1 MKNVLAASML
11 LALSMGMSSCTG
23 LVDAV
28 LGTSDNPTTQP
39 TTQPTTSSAVVTADQ
54 TTITISS
61 LEDMANAVSAEQNE
75 QFLNAIKAKA
85 AAGEEYTINIKSEQP
100 LSTNSFEGL
109 VIPRVEGSNIN
120 IVFDKPLVT
129 TEASPLKITA
139 DEKKSNTSTDAV
151 NELTITMPDGA
162 SDVYLNI
169 DMPETTVKLEGKVTY
184 QYVESVTATE
194 TLYVGSDVVI
204 GELLLKGGCA
214 VVANGGVIE
223 TYVWLAG
230 ETSVGYSSPSG
241 YSRKNGITIDYN
253 SDIAPYPGV
262 VPAKYHNSMYSIRQE
277 GEENTPYYCKKLKI
291 VKGSSVSETK
301 IAFRN
306 TADKL
311 FEKLIIDDGVKAICE
326 TPKPYVKEI
335 EGVGNATFAATGNS
349 SLLTQPEE
357 TYGSYGSLE
366 YVESIKNVTIEGARQ
381 DDKEVKFSS
390 LRNVPANTEN
400 VTFKINDIYLGTPN
414 QTKGGIKNC
423 KFVYEISQTGIHINV
438 PYQKENVSSYEFT
451 FDNCEFPN
459 TNYIHA
465 HIEKTKLKKDQDG
478 NQVYKDVYC
487 WYKEED
493 DGHSVR
499 TYTEDDLDKVPEEIK
514 SKGQHDQFLEI
525 DQETG
530 KFIYT
535 EGYWV
540 EQREAYEDVNF
551 DNYYV
556 YLVFNNCKY
565 NGSALTSNT
574 RLIGDHED
582 DLPAGVYTR
591 YVIDGKTYKYVWD
604 KENRVG
610 SLIEVN

>member
-1 MKNVLAASML
+1 MQKNYFMKNVLAAMML

-223 TYVWLAG
+223 TYVWPAG
-230 ETSVGYSSPSG
+230 ETSVGYS
-241 YSRKNGITIDYN
+241 RNNGITIDYN

-335 EGVGNATFAATGNS
+335 EGVGNATFAATGDS
-349 SLLTQPEE
+349 EQRGPEP
-357 TYGSYGSLE
+357 TYGSWGSLE
-366 YVESIKNVTIEGARQ
+366 YVESIKNVTIEGARP
-381 DDKEVKFSS
+381 DDKEVEFSN

-400 VTFKINDIYLGTPN
+400 VTFKISDIYLGTPN
-414 QTKGGIKNC
+414 QTKEDIKNC
-423 KFVYEISQTGIHINV
+423 KFVNEFSRHGLIQVYV

-451 FDNCEFPN
+451 FDNCEFSN
-459 TNYIHA
+459 TNIYA
-465 HIEKTKLKKDQDG
+465 SIEKTKLKKDQDG

-493 DGHSVR
+493 DGHMVV
-499 TYTEDDLDKVPEEIK
+499 TQIADDLDKVPEEIK

-574 RLIGDHED
+574 RFISEVED
-582 DLPAGVYTR
+582 FLPAGVYTR